1 MLSPVDQTMLRRLA
15 LFVDGATLDTILAV
29 CTLEATPDEASREPP
44 TDTLMSLA
52 RLVDQSLLQRTDDL
66 GGAPRFRL
74 LHITRVYAQA
84 SWTTA
89 AEASVFRARLAQYF
103 LSLAKQASAEIHRK
117 HSSSWVHRPDHEA
130 GSSRGRWMERLDRE
144 MGDLRAARAFFLG
157 DPAWVAHRLRLAA
170 ALYPYWAHR
179 GELAEGRTWLEE
191 AIAASR
197 DLPVPDPDR
206 ANALYAAGKL
216 AEHQGDYAAAAFL
229 REAIRLLRTTGDAAR
244 LADALAWHAC
254 VSFEVCPEPER
265 RALIEE
271 SLAIYQQLADIPGQ
285 AKAFNFFGE
294 MARLAGDYD
303 RATEFYE
310 QSLALYQQA
319 EDSGALAVIRHNLG
333 YVAQHRQDYARATVL
348 FSDALALYRHYGD
361 RRLLVICLAALA
373 AVASIGRPERAA
385 RLFAAAEAHLETMGT
400 RMQPADLAEHQRN
413 VADVRTAMEEQA
425 FQRAWAEGRTMS
437 LEQALAYV
445 QEAAPGAPPVG
456 QDRSP
461 RPASAPAEQ
470 LTARELEVADLIA
483 RGLTNRQIALRLV
496 IAERTVDKHVGN
508 ILAKFGFASRAQIAA
523 WAATE
528 RLGR

>member
-1 MLSPVDQTMLRRLA
+1 MHDMVTVLPRPGVLETPLPPQATSCLGREGDAKAIRRRLLDDEVRLLTLTGPA
-15 LFVDGATLDTILAV
+15 GVGKTRLAIHVAGELTADFAAVHWVDLTAIAETGAFL
-29 CTLEATPDEASREPP
+29 PD
-44 TDTLMSLA
+44 LA
-52 RLVDQSLLQRTDDL
+52 RQVAATSAGDGSALPAIRRALQSRRVLLV
-66 GGAPRFRL
+66 
-74 LHITRVYAQA
+74 
-84 SWTTA
+84 
-89 AEASVFRARLAQYF
+89 
-103 LSLAKQASAEIHRK
+103 
-117 HSSSWVHRPDHEA
+117 
-130 GSSRGRWMERLDRE
+130 LDN
-144 MGDLRAARAFFLG
+144 F
-157 DPAWVAHRLRLAA
+157 
-170 ALYPYWAHR
+170 
-179 GELAEGRTWLEE
+179 
-191 AIAASR
+191 
-197 DLPVPDPDR
+197 
-206 ANALYAAGKL
+206 
-216 AEHQGDYAAAAFL
+216 EHVAAAAHDVGQLLALLPELTVLVTSRSALRLPWEQLFL
-229 REAIRLLRTTGDAAR
+229 VAPLALPCPNAVAPMDTPSVSLFLQRVQALRPEFRLTPDNTAA
-244 LADALAWHAC
+244 
-254 VSFEVCPEPER
+254 V
-265 RALIEE
+265 IE
-271 SLAIYQQLADIPGQ
+271 IPGQ

-373 AVASIGRPERAA
+373 AVASIGRSERAA

-461 RPASAPAEQ
+461 RPAPAPAEQ